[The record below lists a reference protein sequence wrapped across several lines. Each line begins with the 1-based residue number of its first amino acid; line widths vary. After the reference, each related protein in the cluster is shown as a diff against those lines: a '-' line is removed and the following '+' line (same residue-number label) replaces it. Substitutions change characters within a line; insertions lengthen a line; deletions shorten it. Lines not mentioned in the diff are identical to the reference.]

1 MGHGSSQTGSS
12 GSVTASQVSRSLPW
26 LVPGTERH
34 PQTAPGKRRDLDS
47 SCLSVQ
53 STEAVPAE
61 PSPWLFPNIC
71 LFIKNGLL

>member
-26 LVPGTERH
+26 LVPGRERP

-47 SCLSVQ
+47 SSVQ
-53 STEAVPAE
+53 STEAVTAE
-61 PSPWLFPNIC
+61 PSPCLFPNIC